1 MAIYKQQNTFALLA
15 YNLHHALLLLAQ
27 LYYKCICIQG
37 FFVKGKGGRPDALR
51 AANKLLRD
59 ALNGRSGAIISFYPP
74 RSTSTASTTAT
85 SVDTKELPLD
95 TPFMYSVDEID
106 TGTTAE
112 QEQQFE
118 AKVHS
123 RKSREGT
130 LTNREMRQAQAE
142 RDAITAVND
151 TTSTITSATGIRAG
165 SYIENES
172 SDSDDNDSNDETKDT
187 SKQQQQQQQ
196 SGAFAALDS
205 SSDDTSSSD
214 GISD

>member
-1 MAIYKQQNTFALLA
+1 VL
-15 YNLHHALLLLAQ
+15 
-27 LYYKCICIQG
+27 QG

-74 RSTSTASTTAT
+74 CSSSTTGTANT
-85 SVDTKELPLD
+85 AVDTKELPAD
-95 TPFMYSVDEID
+95 TPFLYCADEID
-106 TGTTAE
+106 TVTTAA
-112 QEQQFE
+112 QEQQYE
-118 AKVHS
+118 QKVHS
-123 RKSREGT
+123 RKAREGT

-151 TTSTITSATGIRAG
+151 TNSTTNVSSNSIRAG

-172 SDSDDNDSNDETKDT
+172 SDSDDNSDT
-187 SKQQQQQQQ
+187 NELQQQQQQ

-205 SSDDTSSSD
+205 SSDDTDSGD

>member
-1 MAIYKQQNTFALLA
+1 LHNTLIHVFA
-15 YNLHHALLLLAQ
+15 
-27 LYYKCICIQG
+27 CIQG

-74 RSTSTASTTAT
+74 YSSSTT
-85 SVDTKELPLD
+85 VDAKELPAD
-95 TPFMYSVDEID
+95 TPFLYCVDEIN
-106 TGTTAE
+106 TPTTAAQEE
-112 QEQQFE
+112 QYEQ
-118 AKVHS
+118 KVHS
-123 RKSREGT
+123 RKAREGT

-151 TTSTITSATGIRAG
+151 TNTSTTNVHTTSSVRAG
-165 SYIENES
+165 SYIDNES
-172 SDSDDNDSNDETKDT
+172 SDSDDNDSDTNDDT
-187 SKQQQQQQQ
+187 AQQQQQQQQQQ

-205 SSDDTSSSD
+205 SSDDTDSGD